1 MVILPQTSLI
11 AFLGGNVGVDSKE
24 KQNHEVHSKEE
35 QGSETWADQ
44 MDLFKFD
51 LQEAEPLEVGEG
63 MSEDLPKTETVDLTH
78 VKGSVYLAG
87 IKEFRWQITLICLF
101 CMFVCFVCLY
111 VVQSTEFRWP
121 DNIDAP
127 NFHTMGW
134 RRPAGQ
140 ARHDLIYVFKTI
152 LQDTI

>member
-51 LQEAEPLEVGEG
+51 PQEAEPLEVGEG
-63 MSEDLPKTETVDLTH
+63 MSEDLPKTETVDLTQM
-78 VKGSVYLAG
+78 KGSVYLAG

-101 CMFVCFVCLY
+101 CMFVCFVLFVCWA
-111 VVQSTEFRWP
+111 VNQVQV
-121 DNIDAP
+121 
-127 NFHTMGW
+127 
-134 RRPAGQ
+134 
-140 ARHDLIYVFKTI
+140 ARQH
-152 LQDTI
+152 

>member
-11 AFLGGNVGVDSKE
+11 AFLGGNVDVDSKE
-24 KQNHEVHSKEE
+24 KQNHQVHSKEE

-51 LQEAEPLEVGEG
+51 LQEGEPLEVGEG
-63 MSEDLPKTETVDLTH
+63 MSEDLPKTETVDLTQ

-101 CMFVCFVCLY
+101 CMFVFFVCLY
-111 VVQSTEFRWP
+111 SQPSSGGPTTLTLRTSTPW
-121 DNIDAP
+121 
-127 NFHTMGW
+127 
-134 RRPAGQ
+134 AGEGRQ
-140 ARHDLIYVFKTI
+140 DR
-152 LQDTI
+152 QDTI